1 MSSNIG
7 EVLVSCAFAGVVA
20 GIGSFIAGI
29 RELKVK
35 RTIQNTPTCKINT
48 GAIGTNVEVKGFIL
62 VEKEKLVTAPI
73 SRKQCALYNL
83 EIQKQKGR
91 LSRNGPYWST
101 IDSFFSDEGFYLD
114 DDSGATALVMVD
126 GAKIIRKGKTEEFQV
141 RSNQFDNLPPSLD
154 TALRANKKKLKK
166 FKLKKSGWGILS
178 RKYRFLEWRFEPDEY
193 IYVLGFAESGL
204 KVQKVKKPKL
214 KYFLQAKKMIQKNAK
229 LRKWFDANQDG
240 KLDYNELERGARI
253 VAEKLSAKYSQKKL
267 EELIPKTKMIFRKKK
282 PYTFIISNR
291 KEEDLIKYMSLWSV
305 PMIWGGTVLTAACG
319 GFIFWYYTVGF

>member
-1 MSSNIG
+1 MSSSIG
-7 EVLVSCAFAGVVA
+7 ERLVIYAFAGAVA
-20 GIGSFIAGI
+20 GIVSFITGF

-83 EIQKQKGR
+83 EIQKYR
-91 LSRNGPYWST
+91 RNQYSPDDWYT

-126 GAKIIRKGKTEEFQV
+126 GAKISRKGKTEELQV

-166 FKLKKSGWGILS
+166 FKLKNSGWGILS
-178 RKYRFLEWRFEPDEY
+178 KKSRFLEWRFEPDEY

-204 KVQKVKKPKL
+204 KMQKVKKPKL

-240 KLDYNELERGARI
+240 KLDYNELERGAQI

-282 PYTFIISNR
+282 PYPFIISNR

-319 GFIFWYYTVGF
+319 GFIFWYFTVGF

>member
-1 MSSNIG
+1 MLLNNYEPVVG
-7 EVLVSCAFAGVVA
+7 YAFVGVVA
-20 GIGSFIAGI
+20 GIVSFITGF

-83 EIQKQKGR
+83 EIQKGR
-91 LSRNGPYWST
+91 QTRHGYYWYT

-126 GAKIIRKGKTEEFQV
+126 GAKITRKGKTEELQV

-166 FKLKKSGWGILS
+166 FKLKKPSWGILS
-178 RKYRFLEWRFEPDEY
+178 KKYRFLEWRFEPDEY

-204 KVQKVKKPKL
+204 KMQKVKKPKL

-253 VAEKLSAKYSQKKL
+253 LAEKLSAKYSQKKL

-319 GFIFWYYTVGF
+319 GFIFWYFTVGF

>member
-1 MSSNIG
+1 MSWSFR
-7 EVLVSCAFAGVVA
+7 EDLVSCAFAGAVM
-20 GIGSFIAGI
+20 GIVWFILGF
-29 RELKVK
+29 RKLKVK
-35 RTIQNTPTCKINT
+35 RTIQNIPTCKINT
-48 GAIGTNVEVKGFIL
+48 GAVGTNVEVKGFIL
-62 VEKEKLVTAPI
+62 VEKDKLVTAPI

-83 EIQKQKGR
+83 EIQELRRRQN
-91 LSRNGPYWST
+91 SSSWHT

-126 GAKIIRKGKTEEFQV
+126 GAKITHEGKTEEFQV

-154 TALRANKKKLKK
+154 TALRANKKKLKE

-229 LRKWFDANQDG
+229 LRKWFEADSTHKCN
-240 KLDYNELERGARI
+240 K
-253 VAEKLSAKYSQKKL
+253 
-267 EELIPKTKMIFRKKK
+267 
-282 PYTFIISNR
+282 
-291 KEEDLIKYMSLWSV
+291 
-305 PMIWGGTVLTAACG
+305 
-319 GFIFWYYTVGF
+319 

>member
-35 RTIQNTPTCKINT
+35 RIIQNTPTCKINT

-73 SRKQCALYNL
+73 SGKQCALYNL
-83 EIQKQKGR
+83 EIQKYR
-91 LSRNGPYWST
+91 RTRYAWYWYT

-126 GAKIIRKGKTEEFQV
+126 GAKISRKGKTEELQV

-166 FKLKKSGWGILS
+166 FKLKKPSWGILS
-178 RKYRFLEWRFEPDEY
+178 KKYRFLEWRFEPDEY

-204 KVQKVKKPKL
+204 KMQKVKKPKL

-240 KLDYNELERGARI
+240 KLDYNELERGAQI

-319 GFIFWYYTVGF
+319 GFIFWYFTVGF